1 MTDSSDSGT
10 GRAIDY
16 ALIIIAL
23 MTIAAATVA
32 ATDDG
37 SGLTKFFGTSGL
49 LLMSVLLAFRAWQ
62 ITRGEDK
69 QEESETE

>member
-1 MTDSSDSGT
+1 MADSSDSGT

-23 MTIAAATVA
+23 MTSAAATVA

-37 SGLTKFFGTSGL
+37 SGLAQFLVIGGMFLMAGL
-49 LLMSVLLAFRAWQ
+49 RAFR
-62 ITRGEDK
+62 T
-69 QEESETE
+69 

>member
-1 MTDSSDSGT
+1 MADSSDSDT

-23 MTIAAATVA
+23 MISAAATVA

-37 SGLTKFFGTSGL
+37 SGLTQFFMIGGL
-49 LLMSVLLAFRAWQ
+49 LCPALS
-62 ITRGEDK
+62 
-69 QEESETE
+69 SEKTPDSCERE

>member
-1 MTDSSDSGT
+1 MADSSNSST

-23 MTIAAATVA
+23 MTSAAATVA

-37 SGLTKFFGTSGL
+37 SGLTQFFMIGGL
-49 LLMSVLLAFRAWQ
+49 LCPALYPQR
-62 ITRGEDK
+62 K
-69 QEESETE
+69 